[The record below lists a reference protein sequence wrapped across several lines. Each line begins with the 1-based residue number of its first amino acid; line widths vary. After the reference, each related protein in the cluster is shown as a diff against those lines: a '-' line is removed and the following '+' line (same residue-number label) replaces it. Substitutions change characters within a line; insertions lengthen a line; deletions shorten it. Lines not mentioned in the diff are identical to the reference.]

1 MNQDKQE
8 QHTAWEIIGVFVK
21 WRRLLLFSFI
31 AAAIL
36 TFIIASFMPKYY
48 TSSASLFPPE
58 RDTGGLGIAS
68 SLLGGGLGSLLS
80 GSGMAL
86 PSFATLS
93 DVYAS
98 ILKSRIVAEGVLDK
112 NHMMEVYE
120 IESQEKALTKLQ
132 GALNV
137 EVQPNGILVVSFED
151 RDPKR
156 AAVLVQSFIDELN
169 RINSEVRVDKATA
182 TRQFIEERLAQSNFD
197 LTNAENAF
205 KSFQEKYKTI
215 ALDAQMN
222 AMIGNLADLKSQL
235 VLAEIQLGVLKHTF
249 LPTHV
254 QIKQKEAQI
263 SEINKQIKIIEQG
276 SPDKKEGE
284 AMAIP
289 FSEAPE
295 LSLQL
300 VRLTRDLKIQEA
312 IFELLTQQYEQAKIS
327 ELQDTPTIQILD
339 PPRVPELKSR
349 PKRLTMSVLA
359 GMLSVLMSVMAVFAK
374 EFIDRNKQANT
385 QTYQYMESILHSLK
399 TDFYALR
406 SLFASK
412 KGDKRDRTG

>member
-8 QHTAWEIIGVFVK
+8 QHTAWEIISVFIK
-21 WRRLLLFSFI
+21 WRRLLAFSFI

-48 TSSASLFPPE
+48 ISSASLFPPE
-58 RDTGGLGIAS
+58 RDSGGLGIAS

-98 ILKSRIVAEGVLDK
+98 ILRSRIVAEGVLDK
-112 NHMMEVYE
+112 NDLQKVYE
-120 IESQEKALTKLQ
+120 IESREQALAKVR
-132 GALNV
+132 GAFNV
-137 EVQPNGILVVSFED
+137 AVQPDGILVVSYED
-151 RDPKR
+151 RDPER
-156 AAVLVQSFIDELN
+156 AAVLVQSFIEELN

-182 TRQFIEERLAQSNFD
+182 TRQFIEERLEQTKFD

-215 ALDAQMN
+215 GLDAQMN
-222 AMIGNLADLKSQL
+222 ALIGNLAELKSQL

-249 LPTHV
+249 LPSHV
-254 QIKQKEAQI
+254 QVKQKEAQI
-263 SEINKQIKIIEQG
+263 AEISKQIKIIEEG
-276 SPDKKEGE
+276 SPNKKEGDV
-284 AMAIP
+284 MAIP

-385 QTYQYMESILHSLK
+385 RTYKYMENILHSIK